1 VTPSSKPRV
10 AVIEDSPD
18 TRFLVAMLLGSRFAL
33 DEYAT
38 GRAALDGMQVNP
50 PAVALLDVSLPDM
63 DGTAVLATMRGDP
76 ALASIPAIAFTAH
89 TSAADRTRLL
99 AHGFDAHLG
108 KPIES
113 LEAFVALISRFAR
126 ASTSGTSQ
134 STRNGDPAG
143 TSD

>member
-1 VTPSSKPRV
+1 MTPSSKPRV

-38 GRAALDGMQVNP
+38 GQAALAGMHVNT

-63 DGTAVLATMRGDP
+63 DGTEVLATMRKDP
-76 ALASIPAIAFTAH
+76 ALAGIPAIAFTAH
-89 TSAADRTRLL
+89 TSEADRTRLL
-99 AHGFDAHLG
+99 GQGFDAHLG

-113 LEAFVALISRFAR
+113 LEGFVALISRLAR
-126 ASTSGTSQ
+126 ATTSGTSE
-134 STRNGDPAG
+134 SARHGDPAG
-143 TSD
+143 TPD